1 VGLFAWFWLKQQHR
15 SLITVAGVVLQCFSV
30 LSNLNVVEYKNIFHD
45 CDRFYAAEVVIAL
58 EYLHCQGIYTHHTAC
73 SYLILCT
80 PSIPRRLSEICQ
92 NLDVSRHNLYGTFLG
107 RREYMK
113 NSESLLDYPAC
124 EYYLLLIMSTFRMQA
139 FSKYLALVACQ

>member
-1 VGLFAWFWLKQQHR
+1 MIVTGSMLLKL
-15 SLITVAGVVLQCFSV
+15 SLH
-30 LSNLNVVEYKNIFHD
+30 SNTCIVKV
-45 CDRFYAAEVVIAL
+45 
-58 EYLHCQGIYTHHTAC
+58 YTHTTQHAPIWFC
-73 SYLILCT
+73 VLP
-80 PSIPRRLSEICQ
+80 PSHEGCLRFVKI
-92 NLDVSRHNLYGTFLG
+92 LDVSRHNLYGTFLG